1 MRKKYVIDLITSFTG
16 DAIKAELIV
25 ERLQDE
31 GLLVLGYGD
40 AEVDQI
46 VEKFKDTFGTT
57 KVSKYDR
64 FAAQRLAKKYGSQ
77 AVVGIMQLLADN
89 SNEKYSPVVN
99 SVAEF
104 ESKIPSI
111 LNFVRNIKGE
121 EIIDA

>member
-1 MRKKYVIDLITSFTG
+1 MRKKYILELLTSVIG
-16 DAIKAELIV
+16 DAIKAELV
-25 ERLQDE
+25 FERLNEE

-64 FAAQRLAKKYGSQ
+64 FAAQRLVKKYGSQ

-89 SNEKYSPVVN
+89 SNEKYAPVVN
-99 SVAEF
+99 SVAQF
-104 ESKIPSI
+104 EEKFPSV
-111 LNFVRNIKGE
+111 LNFVRNIKGSE
-121 EIIDA
+121 ELDV